1 MKQLLK
7 VPVRASGKLQQSRH
21 RALLS
26 RLPQAR
32 ISFGVL
38 QGVPAVADGVIPPI
52 LQEQGVDGIDVVLNS
67 LSALPG
73 GISMYLYE
81 IYTRM
86 QRSFVLLS
94 L

>member
-1 MKQLLK
+1 M
-7 VPVRASGKLQQSRH
+7 
-21 RALLS
+21 
-26 RLPQAR
+26 
-32 ISFGVL
+32 
-38 QGVPAVADGVIPPI
+38 PI

-73 GISMYLYE
+73 GISMYLCE